1 MTEDVREAAAAAI
14 SMLEEKGWSKHA
26 AIGPDGSVCM
36 VAALCNGKLF
46 TSDMNALRVFT
57 DRSFSA
63 MTLIQRLFPERMPPG
78 KRIADFN
85 DHPDT
90 TREDV
95 LLVLKHMAEGE

>member
-1 MTEDVREAAAAAI
+1 MTDVTEAAEAAI
-14 SMLEEKGWSKHA
+14 SMLEEKGWSKGA
-26 AIGPDGSVCM
+26 AVGPGGSVCM
-36 VAALCNGKLF
+36 AVALCDGKQLPD
-46 TSDMNALRVFT
+46 SMDMFRVFT
-57 DRSFSA
+57 DRNWSA
-63 MTLIQRLFPERMPPG
+63 MSCILRLFPERLPLG